1 MGEQSKAG
9 LENNAVHEI
18 NYFKSKVMISMPFPE
33 FWRESEA
40 KVIIA
45 EKDIL
50 PPFSKIP

>member
-1 MGEQSKAG
+1 
-9 LENNAVHEI
+9 
-18 NYFKSKVMISMPFPE
+18 MPFPE

-50 PPFSKIP
+50 PPFSKIPWGYNGYYTEFILSSNHRPQVARTNL